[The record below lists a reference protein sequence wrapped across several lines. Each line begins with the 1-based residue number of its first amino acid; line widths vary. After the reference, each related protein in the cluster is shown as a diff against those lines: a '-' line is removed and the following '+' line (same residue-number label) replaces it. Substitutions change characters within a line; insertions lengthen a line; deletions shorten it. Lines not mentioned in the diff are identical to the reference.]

1 MLRLP
6 LPVIFAALV
15 VAAAGSVLLTVNFR
29 SDQPLVI
36 NATGLSPGQNVTV
49 TLDYIPAK
57 VFVLSNNPGFY
68 SVMVYANAT
77 FKAPWAW
84 WPLLSDGF
92 IIIDVPANG
101 TAEIKVVEARST
113 KAKIVVIRW

>member
-15 VAAAGSVLLTVNFR
+15 VAAAGSVLLTLDLR
-29 SDQPLVI
+29 SDEPLVI
-36 NATGLSPGQNVTV
+36 NATGLASGQNVTV
-49 TLDYIPAK
+49 ILDYIPAK

-77 FKAPWAW
+77 FKAPWSW
-84 WPLLSDGF
+84 WPLMTEGL
-92 IIIDVPANG
+92 IIIDVPSNG

-113 KAKIVVIRW
+113 RAKIVVIRW